1 MKIYK
6 DILQIAMPVMAENFL
21 QFLMGMV
28 DSYLVSH
35 LGLVALSGVAVANN
49 LITVFQAIFLAL
61 GGAVSVILA
70 SLVGRQQSAKLAH
83 HATEALK
90 LTILISLVLGL
101 LTICFG
107 RLFLLFLGAEKAVAH
122 AGGVYLVLVGGTIAF
137 LGLMVTLG
145 AILRSLGKSQL
156 PMYVSLVSNL
166 LNALFS
172 AVAVFV
178 FQAGIVGVAF
188 GTILSRLIA
197 CLILLRSIPF
207 QFSKPSWKLDRE
219 LIRLALPATG
229 ERLMM
234 RAGDVAVVAIIVSL
248 GTAVVAGNAIG
259 EALTPFN
266 YMPGLGIAGLGIA
279 TATVILVAQA
289 RGSYDEKRIR
299 EVVRA
304 SYLLS
309 LGLMLLIAT
318 TIFLFSGPLSGLYTD
333 DSLALEASSLVIVF
347 SLLGS
352 PTTAG
357 TLIYTALW
365 QGLGKAQ
372 LPFYATSLGMW
383 FVRIGIASVLIFG
396 FKWGLVGVCLATIL
410 DNFFRWLFL
419 SVYFQKYTLK

>member
-28 DSYLVSH
+28 DSYLVAH

-70 SLVGRQQSAKLAH
+70 SLVGRQQSAKLTH

-122 AGGVYLVLVGGTIAF
+122 AGGVYLVLVGGTIVF

-178 FQAGIVGVAF
+178 FQAGIVGVAV

-259 EALTPFN
+259 EALTQFN
-266 YMPGLGIAGLGIA
+266 YMPGLGIA

-289 RGSYDEKRIR
+289 RGSHDEKRIR

>member
-122 AGGVYLVLVGGTIAF
+122 AGGVYLVLVGGTIVF

-178 FQAGIVGVAF
+178 FQAGIVGVAV

-207 QFSKPSWKLDRE
+207 QLSKPSWKLDRE

-248 GTAVVAGNAIG
+248 GTAAGNAIG
-259 EALTPFN
+259 EALTQFN
-266 YMPGLGIAGLGIA
+266 YMPGLGIA

>member
-178 FQAGIVGVAF
+178 FQAGIVGVAV

-259 EALTPFN
+259 EALTQFN
-266 YMPGLGIAGLGIA
+266 YMPGLGIA

-289 RGSYDEKRIR
+289 RGSHDEKRIR